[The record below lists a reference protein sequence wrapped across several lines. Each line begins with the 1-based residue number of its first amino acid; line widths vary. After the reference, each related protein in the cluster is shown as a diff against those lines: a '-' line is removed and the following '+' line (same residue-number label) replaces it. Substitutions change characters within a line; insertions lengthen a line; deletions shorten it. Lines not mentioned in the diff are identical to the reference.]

1 MAPLR
6 CSAAPHVGGAVS
18 NPRLCT
24 DIGVGSRSPAA
35 GTKLLWASVG
45 HLCGHFFPFLLSKQL
60 GVEWLNQTWVGA
72 LPLRNSSLRSPAAD
86 RLPFPP
92 AGPEGS
98 DSVCLSRNVSVLS
111 KVLQL
116 LAQTCK
122 QNFLVSSLTFVE
134 CRYSPSFLI
143 LAIRAFSLSCS
154 V

>member
-1 MAPLR
+1 MAE
-6 CSAAPHVGGAVS
+6 SDVGG
-18 NPRLCT
+18 C
-24 DIGVGSRSPAA
+24 AA
-35 GTKLLWASVG
+35 SEK
-45 HLCGHFFPFLLSKQL
+45 
-60 GVEWLNQTWVGA
+60 
-72 LPLRNSSLRSPAAD
+72 RSLRSPAAD